1 MRALLYTRVST
12 KEQVDEGNSLP
23 TQKRICE
30 RYADAN
36 SIRIVGHY
44 QEEGESAKTV
54 NRTKLKEMIKYCTV
68 NKNHVDAILIYRI
81 DRLSRETSDYLQLKS
96 FFNSLG
102 IKVVS
107 ASENIEDSPVGRFI
121 ENVLAGSAQFDNEV
135 RAERSKN
142 GMVDAVK
149 DGRWVWKAPF
159 GYKNVKVEGRK
170 NIAPI
175 DDRTTLLLIQEAWK
189 LIDNGYSETEALRMV
204 TDDGLRDEDGKALS
218 IQHFSKMLRNKLYM
232 GEIKAFGM
240 TISSKSIKPI
250 IEEGLW
256 IRVYERITGRN
267 KAPARYNKLNSEY
280 PLRGVLRC
288 LNGHRMTG
296 SSPRGNGGRYPKYHC
311 PKCRGKG
318 FSFNV
323 SETDSQFVEYANNFN
338 YREDFAEALVEA
350 VKLNLE
356 EQNLLASK
364 ERKVLNK
371 RLLELDGFD
380 KEVTKKNIKGVYTDQ
395 HTKKVLDESL
405 QEKTEIKLKLN
416 QLNDDVDDAEEI
428 VEFGISKLSAI
439 GDAWKQIEDIN
450 VKSRFQ
456 KWLFPA
462 GLAFDGEIFG
472 TSQIPLCLSIKKE
485 LSEENSLLVIPRRI
499 ELLFPG

>member
-12 KEQVDEGNSLP
+12 KEQVEEGNSLP

-30 RYADAN
+30 RYAESN
-36 SIRIVGHY
+36 GIRVVGHY
-44 QEEGESAKTV
+44 CEEGESAKTV
-54 NRTKLKEMIKYCTV
+54 NRTKLKEMMQYCTL

-96 FFNSLG
+96 FFGSLG
-102 IKVVS
+102 IRVIS

-175 DDRTTLLLIQEAWK
+175 DDRRTLELLEESWR
-189 LIDNGYSETEALRMV
+189 LIDNGYSETESLKIV
-204 TDDGLRDEDGKALS
+204 TANGLRNGDGKSLT
-218 IQHFSKMLRNKLYM
+218 IQHFSKMLRNRLYM
-232 GEIKAFGM
+232 GVIEAFNM
-240 TISSKSIKPI
+240 SISSKSIKPI

-256 IRVYERITGRN
+256 IRVYERLTGRN
-267 KAPARYNKLNSEY
+267 KAPARYNKLNPEY
-280 PLRGVLRC
+280 PLRGVLHC

-311 PKCRGKG
+311 PKCRGQG

-323 SETDSQFVEYANNFN
+323 DETNTKFVKYANNFN
-338 YREDFAEALVEA
+338 YREDFAEALLVA

-356 EQNLLASK
+356 EQNILANK
-364 ERKVLNK
+364 ERKAFNR
-371 RLLELDGFD
+371 RLLELDAFD
-380 KEVTKKNIKGVYTDQ
+380 KEVTKKNIRGVYTDQ

-405 QEKTEIKLKLN
+405 REKTEIKLNLN
-416 QLNDDVDDAEEI
+416 QLNDNVEDAEEI
-428 VEFGISKLSAI
+428 VEYGTSKLSDI
-439 GDAWKQIEDIN
+439 GEAWKQIEDMN

-462 GLAFDGEIFG
+462 GLVFDGEEFG

-485 LSEENSLLVIPRRI
+485 LSEENSLLVIPRGI
-499 ELLFPG
+499 EPLLPG